1 MIDKTI
7 INNISEES
15 GVYLWKDSEG
25 NVLYVG
31 KAKNLKKRL
40 SQYFN
45 KNMLNSYKTPKLM
58 EHASSVETLICNS
71 DREAFIQERK
81 LILKYRPFYN
91 VIIPPKLTFPFI
103 RIKLIKNGIEIK
115 RVDYYSKENNTIF
128 FGPLPNNRNIS
139 SLIKYLEHI
148 LISKNGEYIK
158 STNAE
163 FWQNQFDYAKQIIKK
178 PHNLFVLLQQ
188 KIEDAKKNLDFELA
202 KFYKDVYETF
212 SYNQA
217 MQKTFIQT
225 KKNINVIGWYKH
237 NNYLLLSIIFYN
249 DGIWFLQKDFTYQIL
264 SSPENTI
271 NEFLNSFYA
280 KFELPEMILLD
291 KACKDFEYDLAENIV
306 FSETKSLEDFI
317 EIANKNAE
325 NNYREKINKYI
336 STNNLLKVQDK
347 LSKLLNV
354 DCSRIAI
361 FDNSFFVNS
370 ETVVGMVCVFEN
382 GEHNQKLNRHFYHK
396 VNYNRNA
403 DVEYMFWTIKKY
415 LMKFSDV
422 PSVLFIDGSKMQI
435 DAAVEARNLLGLN
448 IPIFGLSKN
457 ERHQTEKMLDEKG
470 KEISFED
477 TEIFNFLSDC
487 QYIVDKYAKYYYNK
501 QEIKNERYNF
511 LLDIEGVGLKTLEKL
526 IKHFQTYENIKSAT
540 YEELCKV
547 VNKNIALN
555 LTKAKK

>member
-7 INNISEES
+7 INNISEEP

-237 NNYLLLSIIFYN
+237 NNYLLLSVIFYN

-435 DAAVEARNLLGLN
+435 DAAVEARNLLGLT

-457 ERHQTEKMLDEKG
+457 ERHQTQKMLDEKG
-470 KEISFED
+470 EEIDFKD
-477 TEIFNFLSDC
+477 AEIFNFLSDC

-526 IKHFQTYENIKSAT
+526 IKYFQTYENIKSAT

>member
-7 INNISEES
+7 INNISEEP

-237 NNYLLLSIIFYN
+237 NNYLLLSVIFYN

-336 STNNLLKVQDK
+336 FTNNLLKVQDK

-457 ERHQTEKMLDEKG
+457 ERHQTQKMLDEEG
-470 KEISFED
+470 EEISFED
-477 TEIFNFLSDC
+477 AEIFNFLSDC

>member
-237 NNYLLLSIIFYN
+237 NNYLLLSVIFYN

-382 GEHNQKLNRHFYHK
+382 GEHNQKLSRHFYHK

>member
-7 INNISEES
+7 INNISEEP

-237 NNYLLLSIIFYN
+237 NNYLLLSVIFYN

-457 ERHQTEKMLDEKG
+457 ERHQTQKMLDEEG
-470 KEISFED
+470 EEISFED
-477 TEIFNFLSDC
+477 AEIFNFLSDC

>member
-7 INNISEES
+7 INNISEEP

-225 KKNINVIGWYKH
+225 KKNINVIGWCKH
-237 NNYLLLSIIFYN
+237 NNYLLLSVIFYN

-457 ERHQTEKMLDEKG
+457 ERHQTEKMLDEEG
-470 KEISFED
+470 EEISFED
-477 TEIFNFLSDC
+477 AEIFNFLSDC

>member
-1 MIDKTI
+1 
-7 INNISEES
+7 
-15 GVYLWKDSEG
+15 
-25 NVLYVG
+25 
-31 KAKNLKKRL
+31 
-40 SQYFN
+40 
-45 KNMLNSYKTPKLM
+45 
-58 EHASSVETLICNS
+58 
-71 DREAFIQERK
+71 
-81 LILKYRPFYN
+81 
-91 VIIPPKLTFPFI
+91 
-103 RIKLIKNGIEIK
+103 
-115 RVDYYSKENNTIF
+115 
-128 FGPLPNNRNIS
+128 
-139 SLIKYLEHI
+139 
-148 LISKNGEYIK
+148 
-158 STNAE
+158 
-163 FWQNQFDYAKQIIKK
+163 
-178 PHNLFVLLQQ
+178 
-188 KIEDAKKNLDFELA
+188 
-202 KFYKDVYETF
+202 
-212 SYNQA
+212 
-217 MQKTFIQT
+217 
-225 KKNINVIGWYKH
+225 
-237 NNYLLLSIIFYN
+237 
-249 DGIWFLQKDFTYQIL
+249 QIL

-382 GEHNQKLNRHFYHK
+382 GEHNQKLSRHFYHK

>member
-7 INNISEES
+7 INNISEEP

-237 NNYLLLSIIFYN
+237 NNYLLLSVIFYN

-354 DCSRIAI
+354 DCSCIAI

>member
-7 INNISEES
+7 INNISEEP

-237 NNYLLLSIIFYN
+237 NNYLLLSVIFYN

-382 GEHNQKLNRHFYHK
+382 GEHNQKLSRHFYHK

-470 KEISFED
+470 EEISFED

>member
-7 INNISEES
+7 INNISEEP

-237 NNYLLLSIIFYN
+237 NNYLH
-249 DGIWFLQKDFTYQIL
+249 YQ
-264 SSPENTI
+264 
-271 NEFLNSFYA
+271 
-280 KFELPEMILLD
+280 
-291 KACKDFEYDLAENIV
+291 
-306 FSETKSLEDFI
+306 
-317 EIANKNAE
+317 
-325 NNYREKINKYI
+325 
-336 STNNLLKVQDK
+336 
-347 LSKLLNV
+347 
-354 DCSRIAI
+354 
-361 FDNSFFVNS
+361 
-370 ETVVGMVCVFEN
+370 
-382 GEHNQKLNRHFYHK
+382 
-396 VNYNRNA
+396 
-403 DVEYMFWTIKKY
+403 
-415 LMKFSDV
+415 
-422 PSVLFIDGSKMQI
+422 
-435 DAAVEARNLLGLN
+435 
-448 IPIFGLSKN
+448 
-457 ERHQTEKMLDEKG
+457 
-470 KEISFED
+470 
-477 TEIFNFLSDC
+477 
-487 QYIVDKYAKYYYNK
+487 
-501 QEIKNERYNF
+501 
-511 LLDIEGVGLKTLEKL
+511 
-526 IKHFQTYENIKSAT
+526 
-540 YEELCKV
+540 
-547 VNKNIALN
+547 
-555 LTKAKK
+555 